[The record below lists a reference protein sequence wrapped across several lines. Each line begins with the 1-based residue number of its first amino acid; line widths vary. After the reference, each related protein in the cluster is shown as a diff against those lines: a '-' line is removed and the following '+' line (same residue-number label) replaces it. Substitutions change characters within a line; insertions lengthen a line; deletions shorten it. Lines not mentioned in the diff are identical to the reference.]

1 MTTDVQGVP
10 HSGEGT
16 ADTKRLG
23 FSWLAVLRIVLLVWA
38 CVCVE
43 QDVEGLLNNAGVTP
57 GLGKIGVG
65 ARWTPSSPPG
75 FATALAVRPGGPGA
89 QAGIQTGDHVRFDRS
104 FDYARHLWVGE
115 HIGVTID
122 HAGRRRHAVLVPVPV
137 AQSGSVWDIVAGDN
151 GNTLA
156 CLVMVLFGGFFVWR
170 GRGKATTLLLGAG
183 LITYGLSSALP
194 QFLLSTPDLFVFGF
208 IMGAINYT
216 VIPLLFWGFALS
228 FFKDTIA
235 APKPWDYML
244 MGLYA
249 VVQLAVNAGLSWFLL
264 TLQPLPV
271 LGSAFD
277 ASAWVSYVGFIAA
290 FVYLL
295 VGWRRARREVQQRY
309 ALMLLA
315 TAAIVLAQA
324 ASGAVTFLTILPD
337 AFQAPLA
344 VASSILGGVVAP
356 PLFAYAI
363 LRHKVLDLGFAV
375 NRTLVYGVVSA
386 ILLVLF
392 GVAEW
397 AVEHF
402 LPIESREASVFV
414 DAGIA
419 LSIYLIFHRVRDFV
433 EHHVETLF
441 FHKWH
446 KKEAQLKRF
455 VHEAAFILK
464 RDPMVAAYVEAVR
477 TFCEGADVA
486 LYLADETGTF
496 QLAEGGLAGQPVVL
510 DADNSFMVTLRADRT
525 PFEPDIGKT
534 AIALALPMI
543 HRTEVIGV
551 TLLGAKPS
559 GFGYRPDEKEVL
571 AYAAHQI
578 GLDLHA
584 LEVERLQHAN
594 ASLARANDTLNAK
607 YNDLREMTAGLLPA
621 KV

>member
-1 MTTDVQGVP
+1 MTSDIEVSANAADKPSRSGWLDVV
-10 HSGEGT
+10 
-16 ADTKRLG
+16 
-23 FSWLAVLRIVLLVWA
+23 RIVLLLWA
-38 CVCVE
+38 VVCVE
-43 QDVEGLLNNAGVTP
+43 QDIEGFLVNAGMAP
-57 GLGKIGVG
+57 GLGKISVS
-65 ARWTPSSPPG
+65 AWWAPSSPPG
-75 FATALAVRPGGPGA
+75 YATVFAVRPGGPAA
-89 QAGIQTGDHVRFDRS
+89 QAGIQVGDHLRFDRS
-104 FDYARHLWVGE
+104 FDYARHVWVGE

-122 HAGRRRHAVLVPVPV
+122 HAGRNRHAVLIPVPVPR
-137 AQSGSVWDIVAGDN
+137 SGSIWNTVANDN
-151 GNTLA
+151 GSGLA
-156 CLVMVLFGGFFVWR
+156 CLVMALFGGFFVWR
-170 GRGKATTLLLGAG
+170 GRGKATTLLLGAA
-183 LITYGLSSALP
+183 LIAYGLASALP
-194 QFLLSTPDLFVFGF
+194 QFLLSTPDLFVLGF
-208 IMGAINYT
+208 IIGAFNYT
-216 VIPLLFWGFALS
+216 AIPLLFWGFALS

-244 MGLYA
+244 LGLYA
-249 VVQLAVNAGLSWFLL
+249 VVQLTVNAGLSWFLL
-264 TLQPLPV
+264 TLQPLPI

-277 ASAWVSYVGFIAA
+277 ASTGVSYVGFIAA

-337 AFQAPLA
+337 AFKTPLA
-344 VASSILGGVVAP
+344 VANAVLVAP

-363 LRHKVLDLGFAV
+363 LRHKVLDLGFAF

-433 EHHVETLF
+433 EHNVEKLF

-455 VHEAAFILK
+455 VHEAAFISK
-464 RDPMVAAYVEAVR
+464 RDAMVTAYVAAVR
-477 TFCEGADVA
+477 MFCEGADVA
-486 LYLADETGTF
+486 LYLADESGTF

-594 ASLARANDTLNAK
+594 AALTKANDTLSAK
-607 YNDLREMTAGLLPA
+607 YNDLRDMTAGLLPA
-621 KV
+621 RV